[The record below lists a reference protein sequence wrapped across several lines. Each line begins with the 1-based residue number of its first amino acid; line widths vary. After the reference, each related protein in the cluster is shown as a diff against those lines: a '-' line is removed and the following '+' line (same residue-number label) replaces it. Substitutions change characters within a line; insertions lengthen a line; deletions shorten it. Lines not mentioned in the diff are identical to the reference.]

1 MQAEKLDATG
11 HRGCTRM
18 LAQQV
23 WDEWQTRRRLDK
35 PYAEHLDACLFWL
48 TQRARIEAR
57 TQHIRSMDGP
67 HR

>member
-1 MQAEKLDATG
+1 MAAAG
-11 HRGCTRM
+11 YRGRTRM

-57 TQHIRSMDGP
+57 TAALNTHQGVAA
-67 HR
+67 